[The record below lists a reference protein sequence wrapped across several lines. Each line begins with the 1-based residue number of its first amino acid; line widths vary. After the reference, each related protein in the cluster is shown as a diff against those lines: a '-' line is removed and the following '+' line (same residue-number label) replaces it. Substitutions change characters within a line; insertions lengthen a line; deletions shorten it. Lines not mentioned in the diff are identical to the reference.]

1 MPRNKSRGKGSV
13 DALQDAPGKA
23 YFNVSAPR
31 ALMKRIEELVNQYP
45 ELGYTSPSAAAVE
58 GIRRFVVELQEK
70 LAIGEEVRR
79 VDEVPLRMR
88 QQFAH
93 EVILLVQRYLKSEA
107 EAGKPARS

>member
-1 MPRNKSRGKGSV
+1 MPRKKSRGKGSV
-13 DALQDAPGKA
+13 DAPQDAPGKA

-58 GIRRFVVELQEK
+58 GIRRFVVELEEK
-70 LAIGEEVRR
+70 VAIRDKVKGI
-79 VDEVPLRMR
+79 DEGPLRMR
-88 QQFAH
+88 QQVAH

-107 EAGKPARS
+107 EAGKIGPS